1 MKRLFF
7 VDFKTKIAVG
17 IALRINATEFM
28 AFSANQKSKLC
39 NDQEWSRWF
48 QSEAPRFLLYAR
60 QKCEGLAEAED
71 VLQEALV
78 RVWKIQR
85 GEFPPNPFLLFQSL
99 RRIAVDHARKRIRR
113 KLREDKSMVSEEHL
127 SWFTDPVEGE
137 ESHQMLENALKSLPV
152 EQQEVVLLKLWG
164 ELTYEQIA
172 ELTGVS
178 GNTAASRYRYALQSL
193 EKSLGGMRL

>member
-1 MKRLFF
+1 M
-7 VDFKTKIAVG
+7 G
-17 IALRINATEFM
+17 GALRVNAVQFM
-28 AFSANQKSKLC
+28 AFSVHQKNKLC

-48 QSEAPRFLLYAR
+48 QTEAPKFLLYAR

-71 VLQEALV
+71 VLQEAVV
-78 RVWKIQR
+78 RVWKIQK

-99 RRIAVDHARKRIRR
+99 RRIAVDFARKRIRR
-113 KLREDKSMVSEEHL
+113 KQREDKSMVSEEHL
-127 SWFTDPVEGE
+127 SWFCDPLEKE
-137 ESHQMLENALKSLPV
+137 ECSQTLEHALKSLPV

-178 GNTAASRYRYALQSL
+178 ANTSASRYRYALQSL
-193 EKSLGGMRL
+193 EKAFGGIRL